1 VARAEAPHQPGDI
14 AVGAEPR
21 LRTPPVGS
29 QAALRLPRQEL
40 WPSGRQVVRRITGT
54 SIGQFFTDEI
64 AGPLGADFQ
73 IGLPEMDFPRA
84 PASSLA
90 ISLGPPREQG

>member
-1 VARAEAPHQPGDI
+1 MGARQRFGYHARNSGHL
-14 AVGAEPR
+14 VGE
-21 LRTPPVGS
+21 
-29 QAALRLPRQEL
+29 
-40 WPSGRQVVRRITGT
+40 VVRRITGT

>member
-1 VARAEAPHQPGDI
+1 
-14 AVGAEPR
+14 
-21 LRTPPVGS
+21 
-29 QAALRLPRQEL
+29 
-40 WPSGRQVVRRITGT
+40 VVRRITGT